1 MASWRAAAEHT
12 SHREAARQRECVERH
27 DVRHAAKMVKIN
39 NKFGETDARRNF
51 LTPRAWWSR
60 GTEVGEAGAS
70 VSEETRKRDESSST
84 AFRAQLHTRQ
94 AAATTLALQQLYY
107 GTIHFHDGRF
117 PRRPS
122 VAILFAELRLGP
134 ARPLGRVPL

>member
-1 MASWRAAAEHT
+1 MRG
-12 SHREAARQRECVERH
+12 AARRAPCRQNGE
-27 DVRHAAKMVKIN
+27 D

-94 AAATTLALQQLYY
+94 AAATTRALLALQQLYY
-107 GTIHFHDGRF
+107 GIIHFHDGRF

-134 ARPLGRVPL
+134 ARPLGRVVPYAAAENGGIDKY